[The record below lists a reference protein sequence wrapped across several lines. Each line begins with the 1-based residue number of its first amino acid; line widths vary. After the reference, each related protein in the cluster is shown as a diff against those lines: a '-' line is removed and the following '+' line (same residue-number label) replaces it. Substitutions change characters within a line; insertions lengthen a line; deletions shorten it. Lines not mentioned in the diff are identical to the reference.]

1 MTKIKDLIIKYQEII
16 LYFIFGVLTTIVNLF
31 TFWAFTKILG
41 EELYLINNGIA
52 WVVGVV
58 FSFVTN
64 KLFVF
69 ASKSWNF
76 KTSAREFIAF
86 VGARLFSLGVEEGG
100 MWFFIELLNFGEKSL
115 SFFGITVSGQI
126 LAKFP
131 LAVIVVLLNY
141 FFSKFF
147 IFRKNKNKNQGEV

>member
-1 MTKIKDLIIKYQEII
+1 MTKIKDLIIKYREII
-16 LYFIFGVLTTIVNLF
+16 LYFIFGVLTTVVNLA
-31 TFWAFTKILG
+31 TFWAFTKIFG
-41 EELYLINNGIA
+41 EKLYLLNNGIA
-52 WVVGVV
+52 WVAGVV

-69 ASKSWNF
+69 DSKSWEI
-76 KTSAREFIAF
+76 KTSVKEFIAF

-147 IFRKNKNKNQGEV
+147 IFRKNKDKNQGEV